1 MDRQA
6 RIDQLKSI
14 HIKMGKPRAQRRPAI
29 GGKWTQEEDDKLKK
43 IVQEYGPKNW
53 KKVSLQIK
61 IFFHRLLKSSFVIDC

>member
-29 GGKWTQEEDDKLKK
+29 GGKWTQEEDERLKA
-43 IVQEYGPKNW
+43 IVQEHGPKNW
-53 KKVSLQIK
+53 KKVYIISSLHVMMIS
-61 IFFHRLLKSSFVIDC
+61 HYLKDC